1 MKLLKGRL
9 SFAAIIGLFWGAC
22 TLQIAQDVA
31 EAARLAAT
39 KAARDEAAAKLEK
52 AKSPEDL
59 QKEKEK
65 LEQLKLD
72 IKSLLNESKE
82 YKQQQ
87 IKKKQ
92 EEEVAAYT
100 PQELEETDLWKNEYE
115 KFMRAGRQKEW
126 WERLGIVGGIGGT
139 VAAGLAGF
147 GKAHEN
153 AGGVAENPA
162 AARLVRGAGTV
173 ALVGG
178 AAALLA
184 WLMRRQSKK
193 KQKLA
198 DARLTRM
205 QFEARTGL
213 KPSDQNVLGPDER
226 DVLNPPKKK
235 SKKKDDDD

>member
-1 MKLLKGRL
+1 MRL
-9 SFAAIIGLFWGAC
+9 FKAYFSPAAIIGLLCGVW
-22 TLQIAQDVA
+22 TLQAAKDAA

-52 AKSPEDL
+52 AKSPEEL

-72 IKSLLNESKE
+72 IKNLLRESKE
-82 YKQQQ
+82 YKQHQ

-92 EEEVAAYT
+92 EEEVAGYT
-100 PQELEETDLWKNEYE
+100 PQELEETDLWKDEYE
-115 KFMRAGRQKEW
+115 KFMRAERHKEW
-126 WERLGIVGGIGGT
+126 WERVGVVGGIGGA
-139 VAAGLAGF
+139 VAGGLAGF

-198 DARLTRM
+198 NARLTRM

-226 DVLNPPKKK
+226 DILNPPKKK
-235 SKKKDDDD
+235 NKKKDDDE